1 MTTETVHLELEPEDA
16 YFAYHAASAWLLS
29 DNTPPEWGFWNE
41 EDLRN
46 ALMNIQVGADGLAL
60 RKREAKALERA
71 VKGGMD
77 DAPVDHPNPRKV
89 WEQILAVAPSNDEL
103 EPVSGELY
111 YGSEW
116 DQIREQVLQRDS
128 YECVQ
133 CGISKEGHIS
143 RYGMGLNVHHIK
155 PFREFDDNS
164 EANQLQNLVTLCAS
178 CHAKLETD
186 TSDAFQGVD
195 LGV

>member
-1 MTTETVHLELEPEDA
+1 MNTETVYLELEPEDA

-29 DNTPPEWGFWNE
+29 EKEPPEYEFWKE

-46 ALMNIQVGADGLAL
+46 ALMNIQVGANGVTL
-60 RKREAKALERA
+60 RGVELKALTHA
-71 VKGGMD
+71 VKRGME
-77 DAPVDHPNPRKV
+77 DAPIDHPAPRKV
-89 WEQILAVAPSNDEL
+89 WEQLVAVTPSDEEL

-116 DQIREQVLQRDS
+116 DQIREQVLQRDF

-155 PFREFDDNS
+155 PFREFDEKG

-178 CHAKLETD
+178 CHAKLESD
-186 TSDAFQGVD
+186 TPDAFQGVD

>member
-1 MTTETVHLELEPEDA
+1 MNTETVYLELEPEDA

-29 DNTPPEWGFWNE
+29 EKEPPEYEFWNE

-60 RKREAKALERA
+60 RGREARALVHA
-71 VKGGMD
+71 VSNGLRD
-77 DAPVDHPNPRKV
+77 TAVDHPNPRTV
-89 WEQILAVAPSNDEL
+89 WEQILAVAPSNEEL

-164 EANQLQNLVTLCAS
+164 EANQLQNLVTLCAP
-178 CHAKLETD
+178 CHGKLESD
-186 TSDAFQGVD
+186 TSDAFEGVD